1 LLFWHLGDIA
11 NDFKRRDDWP
21 PRSFRGTHI
30 LKNTSLLRRKVL
42 MAGAAMSASAL
53 GLPRRSGA
61 GTAQMPDVSAALPDT
76 ANLGVLVWN
85 LEAVG
90 YESAEYF
97 LTGRANVYKPVS
109 MADAPDVA
117 SRDNS
122 KDLGRREFS
131 RELISAEQ
139 PYTTRL
145 IVYRPRDKRRFSGN
159 VIVET
164 LHPNGGGTSVAWNA
178 VHDFCVANGDAYVG
192 VQHPLTFS
200 GVKAA
205 DPARYARLNAVDPTQ
220 LWGMLMRAGTAIKMQ
235 GRTSPLHGYD
245 VKRLLMTGYSYTG
258 VATATFANYHHQEA
272 RLPNGRNIFDG
283 YLPMADAQYVRP
295 LDVPVMRLNTQSDF
309 NGFGGLNN
317 RRPDDD
323 RYRHYEIAGAAH
335 VAIHAPDGAAVP
347 PAPGK
352 VPTPTG
358 QPHFSQTTCQ
368 SAFPAGSHPNDFPL
382 YLVQAAMFDNMYRWM
397 AKRHLPPASALIE
410 TNADGSSRV
419 DELGN
424 AVGGVRYPQVAVPVA
439 AYGVGTSDACI
450 LFGYTAPFDAD
461 KCRALYGSQ
470 ANYLLKV
477 KATGEALVA
486 GRQLL
491 HNDLDKLLAIAAQGA
506 AF

>member
-1 LLFWHLGDIA
+1 
-11 NDFKRRDDWP
+11 
-21 PRSFRGTHI
+21 
-30 LKNTSLLRRKVL
+30 
-42 MAGAAMSASAL
+42 MAGAGVGASAL
-53 GLPRRSGA
+53 SLPRLGRA
-61 GTAQMPDVSAALPDT
+61 GIWQAPEMSAALPDT
-76 ANLGVLVWN
+76 STSGVLVWN
-85 LEAVG
+85 VEALG

-97 LTGRANVYKPVS
+97 LTGRADVYKPVS

-131 RELISAEQ
+131 REVVRAGQ

-145 IVYRPRDKRRFSGN
+145 IVYRPKNKRRFSGN

-164 LHPNGGGTSVAWNA
+164 LHPNGGGNSLAWNA
-178 VHDFCVANGDAYVG
+178 VHHFFVANGDAYVG

-205 DPARYARLNAVDPTQ
+205 DAARYERLNAVDPTQ
-220 LWGMLMRAGTAIKMQ
+220 LWGMLTETGATLKLQ
-235 GRTSPLHGYD
+235 ERTSPLYGYA

-272 RLPNGRNIFDG
+272 KLPNGRNIFDG

-295 LDVPVMRLNTQSDF
+295 LNVPVMRFNTQSDF

-347 PAPGK
+347 PSPGK
-352 VPTPTG
+352 VPTPSG

-368 SAFPAGSHPNDFPL
+368 EAFPAGSHPNDFPV
-382 YLVQAAMFDNMYRWM
+382 YLVQAALFDNMYRWM
-397 AKRHLPPASALIE
+397 SKQQLPPASALIE
-410 TNADGSSRV
+410 TNADGSARV
-419 DELGN
+419 DDHGN
-424 AVGGVRYPQVAVPVA
+424 ALGGVRYPQVAIPVA
-439 AYGVGTSDACI
+439 AYGVGTTDACI
-450 LFGYTAPFDAD
+450 LFGYTAPFDAET
-461 KCRALYGSQ
+461 CRALHGSRE
-470 ANYLLKV
+470 NYLSKV
-477 KATGEALVA
+477 KAAGEALVS
-486 GRQLL
+486 GRLL
-491 HNDLDKLLAIAAQGA
+491 LRDDLDKLVAIAAQGA

>member
-1 LLFWHLGDIA
+1 MWE
-11 NDFKRRDDWP
+11 
-21 PRSFRGTHI
+21 
-30 LKNTSLLRRKVL
+30 NTCLLRRKVL
-42 MAGAAMSASAL
+42 AAGAGIGVSVLS
-53 GLPRRSGA
+53 LPRLSRA
-61 GTAQMPDVSAALPDT
+61 GIAEVPDVSAPLPDT
-76 ANLGVLVWN
+76 STLGILVWN
-85 LEAVG
+85 VEAAG

-109 MADAPDVA
+109 MADAPDVT

-145 IVYRPRDKRRFSGN
+145 IVYRPKNRRHFSGN

-164 LHPNGGGTSVAWNA
+164 LHPNGGGNSLAWNA
-178 VHDFCVANGDAYVG
+178 VHHFFVANGDAYVG

-205 DPARYARLNAVDPTQ
+205 DPARYARLNAIDPTQ
-220 LWGMLMRAGTAIKMQ
+220 LWGMLARAGAAIKLQ
-235 GRTSPLHGYD
+235 GRTSPLYGYD

-258 VATATFANYHHQEA
+258 VATATFANYHHDEA
-272 RLPNGRNIFDG
+272 KLQNGRNVYDG

-335 VAIHAPDGAAVP
+335 VAIHAPDGAAAP

-352 VPTPTG
+352 VPTPAG
-358 QPHFSQTTCQ
+358 QPHFSQTSCQ
-368 SAFPAGSHPNDFPL
+368 STFPAGSHPNDYPL
-382 YLVQAAMFDNMYRWM
+382 YLVQAAMFDNMFRWM
-397 AKRHLPPASALIE
+397 SKQQLPPASAMIE
-410 TNADGSSRV
+410 TNADGSARI
-419 DELGN
+419 DEHGN
-424 AVGGVRYPQVAVPVA
+424 ALGGVRYPQVAVPVA
-439 AYGVGTSDACI
+439 GYGVGATDACI
-450 LFGYTAPFDAD
+450 LFGYTAPFGAD
-461 KCRALYGSQ
+461 KCRALYGSL
-470 ANYLLKV
+470 AGYLSKV
-477 KATGEALVA
+477 KSTGEALVS
-486 GRQLL
+486 GRLL
-491 HNDLDKLLAIAAQGA
+491 LRDDLGKLLAIAEQGA
-506 AF
+506 TF